1 MKNPKDTNQYF
12 CGHTYRVLSSLF
24 GIFLTGLGI
33 YAIFFGVVDPLIGAG
48 VGLLIATFGIE
59 TIWSAIQSK
68 QSWLAK
74 LGPFF

>member
-1 MKNPKDTNQYF
+1 MTNHKDTNHNF
-12 CGHTYRVLSSLF
+12 SGHIYRVFSSLF

-33 YAIFFGVVDPLIGAG
+33 YTIFFGVVDPFVGAG
-48 VGLLIATFGIE
+48 IGLVIATLGIE